1 MIKLFKYEIHRI
13 LCNKFFAGLLV
24 ITFLYSYQ
32 VMAGEIVL
40 GTANTA
46 PFSEWSFGMYLSRML
61 PILLIALLF
70 FISFLYSR
78 QEQEV
83 RRITDTTPMDQ
94 KQLGLLRCGA
104 MVVGFICISVVS
116 VCVGL
121 CFYAVNFRY
130 TDFSHFLLPALL
142 TLIPAMLFV
151 LGVGIILGKIH
162 PALIY
167 ALMPL
172 VFLLGYLSVPNA
184 LDLLGSSFFQKMPLS
199 LPIGTG
205 GEPAFMVPFSV
216 WIGKTVYAVIG
227 LFLIILGVTRKSDK
241 TQQSYKV
248 KAGASI

>member
-1 MIKLFKYEIHRI
+1 MKLFKYELHRI

-61 PILLIALLF
+61 PILLITLLF
-70 FISFLYSR
+70 FVSFFYSR

-94 KQLGLLRCGA
+94 KQLGLLRCSA
-104 MVVGFICISVVS
+104 MMVGFVCISVVS
-116 VCVGL
+116 VGVGL
-121 CFYAVNFRY
+121 WFYAVNFQY
-130 TDFSHFLLPALL
+130 TDFSHFLLPGLL
-142 TLIPAMLFV
+142 TLIPAMLFF
-151 LGVGIILGKIH
+151 LGIGIMIGKIH

-172 VFLLGYLSVPNA
+172 VFLLGYLPIPNA
-184 LDLLGSSFFQKMPLS
+184 FDLFGSSFFQKMPLS

-205 GEPAFMVPFSV
+205 GEPAFTVPFSV
-216 WIGKTVYAVIG
+216 WIGKAIYTALG
-227 LFLIILGVTRKSDK
+227 LFLIILGLTRKSGNR
-241 TQQSYKV
+241 SIYKA
-248 KAGASI
+248 KAGI